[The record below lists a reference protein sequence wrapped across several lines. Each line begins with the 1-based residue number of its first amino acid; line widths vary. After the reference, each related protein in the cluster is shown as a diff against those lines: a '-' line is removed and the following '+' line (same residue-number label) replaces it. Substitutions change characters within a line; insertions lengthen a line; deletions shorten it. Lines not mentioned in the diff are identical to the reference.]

1 MSLHLNRVN
10 EAVGHEISRALRI
23 YFREEAAN
31 ITIVGA
37 QVSSDL
43 RLACVKFSVIGDDAA
58 RSLAARFFAKRKNFI
73 KKKLCDRI
81 RMRRVP
87 ELRFEMTDAIA
98 HGNDL
103 IELLDGI
110 AEGEM

>member
-10 EAVGHEISRALRI
+10 GAVEHEISRILRV
-23 YFREEAAN
+23 YFREEAVG

-43 RLACVKFSVIGDDAA
+43 RLACVKFSVIGDGAA
-58 RSLAARFFAKRKNFI
+58 CSRAVRFFTKHKKFI
-73 KKKLCDRI
+73 RRKLCEGVRI
-81 RMRRVP
+81 RRAP
-87 ELRFEMTDAIA
+87 ELRFEATGAIA
-98 HGNDL
+98 QGNDL

-110 AEGEM
+110 AETEM

>member
-1 MSLHLNRVN
+1 VLRV
-10 EAVGHEISRALRI
+10 
-23 YFREEAAN
+23 YFRGEAAN

-43 RLACVKFSVIGDDAA
+43 RLACVKFSVIRDGVA
-58 RSLAARFFAKRKNFI
+58 RGRAVRLFAKRKTFI
-73 KKKLCDRI
+73 KRKLCDGV
-81 RMRRVP
+81 RMRRAP
-87 ELRFEMTDAIA
+87 ELRFEVTNAIA

-110 AEGEM
+110 AEADV

>member
-10 EAVGHEISRALRI
+10 EAVEHEISRVLRVH
-23 YFREEAAN
+23 FREEATN

-43 RLACVKFSVIGDDAA
+43 RMACVKFSVVGDGAA
-58 RSLAARFFAKRKNFI
+58 RGRAVRFFAKRKNFI
-73 KKKLCDRI
+73 KRKLCDGV

-87 ELRFEMTDAIA
+87 ELRFEATDAIA

-103 IELLDGI
+103 IGLLDGI
-110 AEGEM
+110 AKAEM